1 MLTFLYSTNSVKM
14 FLYYSE
20 IAFGKLLQ
28 RIFIWENVISPSS
41 PHTQGEK
48 RKSYSNSRGSPGR
61 RVQQLKMVALAILRE
76 GSP

>member
-48 RKSYSNSRGSPGR
+48 ENPILIQGDR
-61 RVQQLKMVALAILRE
+61 RVE
-76 GSP
+76 ESNN